1 MRYQA
6 ILAGL
11 LLMSL
16 LAACADDNRAWTTQD
31 AWYRPAPTN
40 VAFGQWPSLD
50 RTRIHAV
57 AEGQEAAAEKLLAT
71 VPAVELTAQQAT
83 DLVGRPLPDVAGAK
97 PYLVRAV
104 YLNRETGQ
112 FLVNVSGDQLAVTH
126 RSMGSQAVPMR
137 RQALVLQLERAPAEV
152 FVGAS
157 MTQ

>member
-1 MRYQA
+1 
-6 ILAGL
+6 
-11 LLMSL
+11 
-16 LAACADDNRAWTTQD
+16 
-31 AWYRPAPTN
+31 

-57 AEGQEAAAEKLLAT
+57 REGQETAAEKLLAR
-71 VPAVELTAQQAT
+71 VPSVELTAQQAA
-83 DLVGRPLPDVAGAK
+83 DLVGQPLPDVPGAK

-126 RSMGSQAVPMR
+126 RSMGSQPVPMKR
-137 RQALVLQLERAPAEV
+137 EALVLQLERAPVEV